1 MRKRIGKRKEE
12 GGEPRGGEGKRGGE
26 GARPKDTLVAHPGVD
41 EVSLLSSP
49 SRVPFSHTEVIL
61 VTCDVRR
68 RRGRGRREGR
78 RGGDG
83 EGTVWEDGGQ
93 GE

>member
-12 GGEPRGGEGKRGGE
+12 GGEGKRGGE

-68 RRGRGRREGR
+68 RRGRGRR
-78 RGGDG
+78 GGDG